1 MTPPGPPRPDP
12 HPRTSI
18 APTRRERL
26 LLAAAVAVVS
36 AVLVV
41 VVTAHGRGL
50 NAFDQLWVGA
60 RAMLAGTDPYAL
72 VGPGRALAQK
82 APNYYPATAMIAVL
96 PLAWLELEL
105 ARAVFFGLSAGVL
118 AFAATRDGYA
128 RMPMFLSGSFMLAL
142 LSQQWAPLLTASLFL
157 PAMAWAYAA
166 KPNIGLALFA
176 ARPTRAALAWAAAGA
191 IVLGAASL
199 ALRPS
204 WPAEWVAIARSAPH
218 IRALVRHPAGP
229 LVLLA
234 LLRWRRPEARLLVA
248 LACVPHST
256 LFYEALPLLFVVPET
271 ERQVR
276 ALWALS
282 WIGTL
287 VQIVLVF
294 LPGYDFFGDHVYVVG
309 ELMLALVYLPCVILV
324 LRRPNVAPADLPLP
338 GWVERA
344 GRALSRLRERVTA
357 HGPGGAAAR
366 AWSRANAPIT
376 VKQP

>member
-338 GWVERA
+338 AWVESV

-357 HGPGGAAAR
+357 RGPGGAAAR

>member
-294 LPGYDFFGDHVYVVG
+294 LPGYDFFGDHVSVVG

-324 LRRPNVAPADLPLP
+324 LRRPNVAPADLPMP
-338 GWVERA
+338 AWVESV
-344 GRALSRLRERVTA
+344 GRALSRLHERATA

>member
-294 LPGYDFFGDHVYVVG
+294 LPGYDFFGDHVYAVG

-338 GWVERA
+338 AWVESV

>member
-18 APTRRERL
+18 APTRRDRL

-338 GWVERA
+338 AWVESV

-357 HGPGGAAAR
+357 RGPGGAAAR

>member
-338 GWVERA
+338 AWVESV

-357 HGPGGAAAR
+357 PGPGGAAAR